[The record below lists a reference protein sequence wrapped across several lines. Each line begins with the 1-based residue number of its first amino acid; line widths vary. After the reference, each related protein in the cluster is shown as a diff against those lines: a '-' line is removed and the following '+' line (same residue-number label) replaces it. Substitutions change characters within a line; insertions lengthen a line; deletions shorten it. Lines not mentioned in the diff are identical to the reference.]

1 MNDDTLDE
9 PPVDDE
15 NADNGPGLSPPAPLP
30 PAPIDV
36 PGPSS
41 GAPPAPQ
48 SPQVAPAAPSTA
60 APATTEKEPDEPWLA
75 FAAKP
80 AAGEPDEPW
89 EAFGQQESWFQRQTD
104 AEIARNRRQL
114 TGLRNIGNAFAEGL
128 GDGWT
133 GGAIIAPDQPWGMTP
148 EMKEGLDKWL
158 AYPEVEKQQQSA
170 LKTFNEGL
178 LFPAVKAL
186 AQAAVI
192 QEQVIA
198 SVVQPVAQA
207 GSALLSGALS
217 AIIQTGE
224 EAGQPALARDIAADI
239 QRRAIGGGEAL
250 IPHIPGAAEGP
261 LRVTPEPPAPEIA
274 GAIPAPST
282 EPVLIT
288 PDIITRARE
297 MGVIGPEE
305 EWDGTSVYANIPET
319 PDFRTIHDVARE
331 VDPETFAE
339 YDQLSAARDDARQ
352 RLNDEIEGLRAN
364 AENEIESNA
373 PHTDEIADLKDTLA
387 DPRSSA
393 RSKRTAEARLPGLE
407 AAQEAWLNDQDMYG
421 FLTRESDETA
431 SLRREVMA
439 ADERMRDLAPKVS
452 AAYRE
457 AETRMPPPTEVAPVD
472 NTGAFSDQVAES
484 TAQPEQAPQ
493 AAPEA
498 AQPQINIS
506 AHVADQLTKAGRPT
520 DEAQAMGA
528 LVQAYYETKA
538 DRFGGSKGTAAEI
551 YQREAP
557 LIQGREARGNA
568 SGAWENVNG
577 KSVLTLFRRADATT
591 ALHEF
596 GHQWFNDMLR
606 DASDPQAP
614 GSLRVDAAVV
624 RRWLGVEEG
633 QPLTRRHQ
641 ERVARAFEN
650 YMMEGHAPST
660 GLARVFQ
667 QFKDWMTKVYQTVK
681 QQNVPLN
688 DELRGVFDRWFST
701 EPAERRT
708 VVAPEREGPPP
719 KPREIGHIMRDERVR
734 ESVARQIQSQEII
747 AYAEWQA
754 ANRNAG
760 TNATP
765 PPVSVV
771 PTERPRTPRSEA
783 QIMREDGVGPA
794 EAKRRQANEFGALAD
809 WQAAQRAA
817 GKATIEERKPAT
829 GSISTEEAQRIARD
843 MLSPKVA
850 DKPIVPPEPIKAEPV
865 RATKPEAGVWQHQTT
880 EIGPVRP
887 GDRPMWFTRE
897 GNQFYGGEN
906 AVGENGLPI
915 RATLPAALDFKK
927 PFVESEATPAIWDRL
942 AARMRESGVPEDTI
956 TTFLKDKDHEFGAH
970 MEPWLAKALKDEGYD
985 GVIADRSWKSP
996 WAIALDPKS
1005 QVRFTEQPEPV
1016 VAKNFGPE
1024 AKPKP
1029 QPVYV
1034 KVPRE
1039 PKRLIQFLKES
1050 REAEPGVRLP
1060 GGIRDDDG
1068 DVSAI
1073 VGGPR
1078 GRPGLLN
1085 RNGASLDEAGER
1097 ANEAGYFPQGRPD
1110 INELKD
1116 AIEEDHNTRP
1126 ARYSMHDDRDVAA
1139 YENAV
1144 RHNREIDRLAAE
1156 HGIDPRGM
1164 TLDAFTKAVEDK
1176 VGKEQFDA
1184 QAMIERGRA
1193 IDEANELRDDLT
1205 SWQDNEIEHAG
1216 RLSPDDFERL
1226 WGEAS
1231 ASQELV
1237 DRQPGDGE
1245 PGVSGGLEGEGQK
1258 SEGHVGAGAGDAG
1271 SADGEGAAPAGK
1283 PESLGVTQPGPALA
1297 EQIKRRK
1304 AEIPKI
1310 GNIRLEYILDGRWD
1324 DLVSEVMSELSLSGD
1339 PRVRAG
1345 SVRTMAEHAIFNETA
1360 DQFYQAKAAWQANPT
1375 DANWATLMN
1384 AKASHAAATSA
1395 WSTGLSNWA
1404 YTGHTYQ
1411 RIIAA
1416 NKRIEAEMKAAGD
1429 KAPPDQQT
1437 LFQRQKELSL
1447 LDQLDT
1453 PEQVGNAL
1461 ARDMVSRWDK
1471 TRNGLLAYYFSNIL
1485 SGPITHAGYAIG
1497 GFINNVIQPLLVI
1510 PAQAAIGALRAGG
1523 SMDRVMMGEAPAF
1536 AYGLLNGTMKGVGPA
1551 MRALKTGETYLEGTG
1566 VTVPHEQMIL
1576 PTLLGGNI
1584 GYALETP
1591 LRVVRMIHVL
1601 NYGMRYTAEVSR
1613 MAYRAAAKELG
1624 DANPSSSEF
1633 GAAMQRYINNIPEAD
1648 MAYAHDEAIRSSLMK
1663 PPAPGS
1669 FQAGVSNLLN
1679 RAPLLRVVA
1688 PFPQIGMNLA
1698 EEGLVRTTP
1707 LGLLNANVKG
1717 DLAQGGAHFD
1727 IAAGRMAAGT
1737 GIALGVVGLTLN
1749 GLITGPGPDTS
1760 TDAGRRQMALL
1771 EAKGWAP
1778 FSVRWGDSYIPL
1790 RKALGPL
1797 GVLIATSATL
1807 ANAGQAASMGQWKE
1821 AAGRIKQGFGI
1832 AVLDETWMRGV
1843 HDLFEAATN
1852 ADQKLGYYLTNM
1864 AEGFIPWSQ
1873 FQSQTARQI
1882 DPYVRQ
1888 ANGLLEHIEA
1898 RTPFLSENLEPK
1910 IGPFGDPVL
1919 GHSTMGIH
1927 TAVNDPVA
1935 DKMLSLG
1942 MGIAPWPN
1950 KIKDVPLSEPQKAEL
1965 GTFAG
1970 HLRRQLLTPLVTAPG
1985 FSQMPVG
1992 MQIKKIDQL
2001 SSIALHAGEKTVQ
2014 ARNPQLILDGLAAKQ
2029 KIMMQGRAALH

>member
-1 MNDDTLDE
+1 MSDTLDE
-9 PPVDDE
+9 PPVDEE
-15 NADNGPGLSPPAPLP
+15 NADNGPGQSPMAPLP
-30 PAPIDV
+30 TAPLDV
-36 PGPSS
+36 PAPSS
-41 GAPPAPQ
+41 GPTPQTPAVGAP
-48 SPQVAPAAPSTA
+48 VAKPTA
-60 APATTEKEPDEPWLA
+60 AEPDEPWLA

-80 AAGEPDEPW
+80 PAQEPDEPW
-89 EAFGQQESWFQRQTD
+89 LAFGQHESFIERQND
-104 AEIARNRRQL
+104 AQIASNHHTMQSVK
-114 TGLRNIGNAFAEGL
+114 NIGNAFLEGL

-133 GGAIIAPDQPWGMTP
+133 GGQIISPDQPWGGMTP

-158 AYPEVEKQQQSA
+158 AYPAVEKQQQTA
-170 LKTFNEGL
+170 LQQFNEGL

-186 AQAAVI
+186 ASDAVFQARLVGRFI
-192 QEQVIA
+192 
-198 SVVQPVAQA
+198 QPVFQA
-207 GSALLSGALS
+207 GSAVVGGVTS
-217 AIIQTGE
+217 AIVQAGE
-224 EAGQPALARDIAADI
+224 ETGQQALARDIAADV
-239 QRRAIGGGEAL
+239 QRRAQGQGEILTPHVPELPGERAL
-250 IPHIPGAAEGP
+250 I
-261 LRVTPEPPAPEIA
+261 TPEAVPEVAPTAPAP
-274 GAIPAPST
+274 
-282 EPVLIT
+282 PVLIT

-297 MGVIGPEE
+297 MGVIGSTE
-305 EWDGTSVYANIPET
+305 EWDGTSVYSNIPET
-319 PDFRTIHDVARE
+319 PDLRTVHDIARE

-352 RLNDEIEGLRAN
+352 RLSDEIEGLRAN
-364 AENEIESNA
+364 AENEIETNA

-393 RSKRTAEARLPGLE
+393 RAKRTAEARLPGLE
-407 AAQEAWLNDQDMYG
+407 EAQSAWLNDQDMYG

-431 SLRREVMA
+431 ALRREVMI
-439 ADERMRDLAPKVS
+439 ADERMRDLAPQVS

-457 AETRMPPPTEVAPVD
+457 AESRMPPPTEEAVP
-472 NTGAFSDQVAES
+472 AER
-484 TAQPEQAPQ
+484 
-493 AAPEA
+493 APEA
-498 AQPQINIS
+498 AAPDLTKAPDIAVDEDRLGVLDRYLDASDGQPVVWTGLTADESARMKELGILDAEGRVSYATVQNLRAERTRRQSEYFAAREAPAAPAEPALNIS
-506 AHVADQLTKAGRPT
+506 AKVADQLTAAGRPT
-520 DEAQAMGA
+520 EEAQAMGA

-606 DASDPQAP
+606 DAADPQAP

-650 YMMEGHAPST
+650 YMMEGHAPAT
-660 GLARVFQ
+660 GLARVFE

-701 EPAERRT
+701 EPVERKT
-708 VVAPEREGPPP
+708 VVAPEKAGPPP

-734 ESVARQIQSQEII
+734 ENVARQIQAQEII
-747 AYAEWQA
+747 AYSEYQA

-760 TNATP
+760 TNATTP
-765 PPVSVV
+765 SAAIV

-794 EAKRRQANEFGALAD
+794 EAKRRQATEFGALAD
-809 WQAAQRAA
+809 WQSAQRTA
-817 GKATIEERKPAT
+817 GKPTVEPRAAAV
-829 GSISTEEAQRIARD
+829 GSVSEEEARRIAQD
-843 MLSPKVA
+843 MLAPKIAETPTVA
-850 DKPIVPPEPIKAEPV
+850 PEPVKAEPV
-865 RATKPEAGVWQHQTT
+865 PEV
-880 EIGPVRP
+880 
-887 GDRPMWFTRE
+887 
-897 GNQFYGGEN
+897 
-906 AVGENGLPI
+906 
-915 RATLPAALDFKK
+915 
-927 PFVESEATPAIWDRL
+927 
-942 AARMRESGVPEDTI
+942 
-956 TTFLKDKDHEFGAH
+956 
-970 MEPWLAKALKDEGYD
+970 
-985 GVIADRSWKSP
+985 
-996 WAIALDPKS
+996 PKS
-1005 QVRFTEQPEPV
+1005 EPEPV

-1024 AKPKP
+1024 AKPNP
-1029 QPVYV
+1029 IPAYV

-1050 REAEPGVRLP
+1050 REAEGGTRLP
-1060 GGIRDDDG
+1060 GGIRDEDG
-1068 DVSAI
+1068 DISNI

-1097 ANEAGYFPQGRPD
+1097 AAEAGYFPQGRPD
-1110 INELKD
+1110 INEIKE
-1116 AIEEDHNTRP
+1116 AIDEDHNTRP
-1126 ARYSMHDDRDVAA
+1126 ARYSMDDDANVAA

-1144 RHNREIDRLAAE
+1144 KHNREIDRLAVE
-1156 HGIDPRGM
+1156 HSIDPRGM
-1164 TLDAFTKAVEDK
+1164 TLDAFTKAIEDK

-1184 QAMIERGRA
+1184 QALIERGRA

-1205 SWQDNEIEHAG
+1205 GWQDNEIEHAG
-1216 RLSPDDFERL
+1216 RLSPDEFERL

-1237 DRQPGDGE
+1237 DRKPGDGE
-1245 PGVSGGLEGEGQK
+1245 PGVSGGLAGEGEKG
-1258 SEGHVGAGAGDAG
+1258 EGHVGAGAGDAG
-1271 SADGEGAAPAGK
+1271 SADGEGATRTGK
-1283 PESLGVTQPGPALA
+1283 PEPFTVSEPGPALA

-1324 DLVSEVMSELSLSGD
+1324 DLVAEVMSELSLSGD

-1360 DQFYQAKAAWQANPT
+1360 DQFYAAKSAWQANPSE
-1375 DANWATLMN
+1375 ANWATLLN

-1416 NKRIEAEMKAAGD
+1416 NKRIEAEMKAAGE

-1437 LFQRQKELSL
+1437 LFQRQKELEL

-1461 ARDMVSRWDK
+1461 ARDMVSKWDK
-1471 TRNGLLAYYFSNIL
+1471 RRNGLLAYYLSNIL
-1485 SGPITHAGYAIG
+1485 SGWVTHSGYAIG

-1510 PAQAAIGALRAGG
+1510 PAQAVVGAVRAGG

-1551 MRALKTGETYLEGTG
+1551 MRAFKTGEVYLEGTG
-1566 VTVPHEQMIL
+1566 FTAEHEQMIL
-1576 PTLLGGNI
+1576 PTFLGGNV

-1601 NYGMRYTAEVSR
+1601 NYSMRYTAEVSR
-1613 MAYRAAAKELG
+1613 MAYRDAAKQLG

-1669 FQAGVSNLLN
+1669 FQAGVSRVLN
-1679 RAPLLRVVA
+1679 DTPLLRLVA

-1698 EEGLVRTTP
+1698 EEGIVRTTP
-1707 LGLLNANVKG
+1707 LGLLNKNVQG

-1727 IAAGRMAAGT
+1727 IAAGRMAAGA

-1749 GLITGPGPDTS
+1749 GMITGPGPDTS
-1760 TDAGRRQMALL
+1760 TEAGRRQRALL
-1771 EAKGWAP
+1771 EATGWVP
-1778 FSVRWGDSYIPL
+1778 FALRWGDTYIPL
-1790 RKALGPL
+1790 RKFLGPL
-1797 GVLIATSATL
+1797 GVLVATSATL
-1807 ANAGQAASMGQWKE
+1807 ADAGKAASMGQWQE
-1821 AAGRIKQGFGI
+1821 AAGRLKQGFGI

-1852 ADQKLGYYLTNM
+1852 GQEKLGYYLTNM

-1898 RTPFLSENLEPK
+1898 RTPFLSESLEPK
-1910 IGPFGDPVL
+1910 IGPFGEPVL
-1919 GHSTMGIH
+1919 GHSTMGPH

-1935 DKMLSLG
+1935 DRMLSLG
-1942 MGIAPWPN
+1942 MGIAPWPS
-1950 KIKDVPLSEPQKAEL
+1950 KIKDVPLSEPQKTEL

-1985 FSQMPVG
+1985 FSQMPTG
-1992 MQIKKIDQL
+1992 MQIKKIDQF
-2001 SSIALHAGEKTVQ
+2001 SSHALQVGEKVVQ
-2014 ARNPQLILDGLAAKQ
+2014 ARHPQLIIDGVAAKQ